1 MTDQSSHDSSLED
14 TMGFADNPEPRC
26 PCILVLDV
34 SGSMRGPR
42 MDTLNQSIQDFKKQV
57 CEDELT
63 SIRAEIAI
71 IAFSDHPRVAQEF
84 VTADKFEPKQ
94 LDVEG
99 GTKIGIALVKALD
112 MAEERKRSY
121 RTGGINYYRPII
133 VPDHRW
139 VSGTRLPGGNQRSH
153 TPSPGSRRQK
163 TRSRILLRSG

>member
-14 TMGFADNPEPRC
+14 RMGFADNPEPRC

-99 GTKIGIALVKALD
+99 GNQDRNSIGQGTRHGGRKKAFVPDGRNQLLPPHH
-112 MAEERKRSY
+112 S
-121 RTGGINYYRPII
+121 
-133 VPDHRW
+133 PDHRW

-153 TPSPGSRRQK
+153 TPSPGSRKQK